1 MKTLD
6 EARAYAKQEKSR
18 DTCEIW
24 EAILAAH
31 DALVAIGSP
40 GLPER
45 YVSIARSNL
54 VRAGSVESGSFT
66 DDDLTAMATADGV
79 RVWEADMGMIFKDEP
94 VIGPDQELYIC
105 QQQHQAQAGWAPG
118 SEGGRTLFR
127 LLRKEPEEPGTYLE
141 FAWGEHVPY
150 GAVRRDPSTGNSIP
164 PSRRRASL
172 STSPIIRTLFPRS
185 TSSMRTAKKFPSRSR
200 SRSLNPSRAALLT
213 GTISKQI
220 IRLLLEITSPTTAR
234 STKSSAPSPSWITG
248 PRPPFSTTTTRRCK
262 EGSQ

>member
-127 LLRKEPEEPGTYLE
+127 LLRKEPEEPGTYLD

-150 GAVRRDPSTGNSIP
+150 GAVRRDPIDGKLYTPIKEAGVTLYEP
-164 PSRRRASL
+164 HYPHLVPSEYKL
-172 STSPIIRTLFPRS
+172 P
-185 TSSMRTAKKFPSRSR
+185 SR
-200 SRSLNPSRAALLT
+200 SRSLNPSRAAHLT

-220 IRLLLEITSPTTAR
+220 IRLLLEITSSTTAR
-234 STKSSAPSPSWITG
+234 NTKSSAPSPSWITG
-248 PRPPFSTTTTRRCK
+248 LRPPFSTTTTRRCK
-262 EGSQ
+262 EGSR